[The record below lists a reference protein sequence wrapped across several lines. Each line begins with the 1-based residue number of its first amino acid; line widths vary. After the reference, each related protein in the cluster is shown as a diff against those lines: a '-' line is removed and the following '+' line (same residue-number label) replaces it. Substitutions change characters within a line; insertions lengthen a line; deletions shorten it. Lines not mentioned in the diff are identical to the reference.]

1 MKLIFVR
8 HAAAIERTASIS
20 DERRYLTSE
29 GRVFFR
35 KTAWT
40 MLKNGIDPGLI
51 LTSPSLRAVQTAEI
65 LAETLS
71 FIGPLIVMDELAP
84 GLDMAGLEKIIRG
97 YYHSVDELVL
107 VGHEP
112 DFSSLVSGLLGLP
125 SGFNFKKGSAVKLN
139 INTKHTPYTS
149 RFKWMASG
157 KKIISSRKEAF
168 ASEEH

>member
-8 HAAAIERTASIS
+8 HAAAIERSTAVS
-20 DERRYLTSE
+20 DEWRYLTSE

-40 MLKNGIDPGLI
+40 MLKNGVDPGLI
-51 LTSPSLRAVQTAEI
+51 ISSPSLRAVQTAEI

-71 FIGPLIVMDELAP
+71 FIGPLIVMDELSP
-84 GLDMAGLEKIIRG
+84 GLDMSGLEKIISG
-97 YYHSVDELVL
+97 YRSVDELVL

-125 SGFNFKKGSAVKLN
+125 SGFNFKKGSAVKLSV
-139 INTKHTPYTS
+139 NTKNTLYSS
-149 RFKWMASG
+149 RFKWMAMG
-157 KKIISSRKEAF
+157 KKFISSRKDAF
-168 ASEEH
+168 ASEDH